1 MKEEVQALIKELEN
15 WKEACRKQ
23 GERKL
28 HTLVEVGDQL
38 KGSNPTEAGNEE
50 ERVVYPTCGEI
61 FKEEGH
67 KIVIHAFTT
76 QQSSPTIEE
85 VAEK

>member
-1 MKEEVQALIKELEN
+1 MEN

-28 HTLVEVGDQL
+28 HTLVETADQL
-38 KGSNPTEAGNEE
+38 KGSNPTKPRNEE
-50 ERVVYPTCGEI
+50 ERVVCPTYGEI
-61 FKEEGH
+61 FKESGH

-76 QQSSPTIEE
+76 QQFAPTTEE
-85 VAEK
+85 G